1 MLSEGLLTES
11 KAKGLRTVLSLAFG
25 PCHSFASLKDKSERS
40 EGLLTENAV
49 EQIPMYRD
57 NLFLRPDPSLTL
69 RMTNE
74 CNSLLT
80 MGLRDVRKISHTLFV
95 EIPA

>member
-25 PCHSFASLKDKSERS
+25 PCHSFASLKDKSER
-40 EGLLTENAV
+40 NAV